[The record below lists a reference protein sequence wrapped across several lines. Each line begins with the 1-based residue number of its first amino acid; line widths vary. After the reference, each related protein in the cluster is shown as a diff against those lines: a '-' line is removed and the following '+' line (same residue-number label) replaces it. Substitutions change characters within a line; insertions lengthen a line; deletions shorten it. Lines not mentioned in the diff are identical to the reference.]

1 MFLLVSGGHI
11 CAPERDT
18 NDVNVCKFIAYIFK
32 RWINKA
38 YYYITGSNNIVRYI
52 EDFVKYRCV
61 ISRFHCIKHGN
72 FPSQFYQSHF
82 LPVDISLFRMCYLC
96 VLCH

>member
-52 EDFVKYRCV
+52 EDFVK
-61 ISRFHCIKHGN
+61 
-72 FPSQFYQSHF
+72 
-82 LPVDISLFRMCYLC
+82 
-96 VLCH
+96 